1 MTTVIINGATYIS
14 SGGSVTVV
22 GNRVIID
29 GKDMTPDAKEI
40 RIEVTGN
47 VESLSVDACNT
58 VHVNGS
64 AGDVSTQSG
73 DVTCGDVKG
82 SVSTMSGDIR
92 CGSVGGNAKT
102 MSGDISRR

>member
-1 MTTVIINGATYIS
+1 MSTVIVNGNAYTS
-14 SGGSVTVV
+14 KGGNVV
-22 GNRVIID
+22 VIGNRVIID

-40 RIEVTGN
+40 RMEVTGN
-47 VESLSVDACNT
+47 IGSLSVDACNT

>member
-1 MTTVIINGATYIS
+1 MTTVTINGKPYIS
-14 SGGSVTVV
+14 SGGSITVV

-29 GKDMTPDAKEI
+29 GKDMTFDANEI

-47 VESLSVDACNT
+47 VGNLSVNACNT
-58 VHVNGS
+58 LHVKGS
-64 AGDVSTQSG
+64 VGDVSTQSG